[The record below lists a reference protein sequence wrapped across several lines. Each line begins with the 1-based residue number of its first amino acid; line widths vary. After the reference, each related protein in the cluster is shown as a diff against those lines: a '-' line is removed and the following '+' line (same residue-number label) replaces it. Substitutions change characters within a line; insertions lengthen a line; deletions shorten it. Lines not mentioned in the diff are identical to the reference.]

1 MLDSTVYKYLQEATS
16 DVTQPKVFI
25 DLNKD
30 KSVIVTGSLVS
41 LENARTSINEN
52 ATTYTLYP
60 YELNDPPVITSPISE
75 ASNPKILNDTS
86 WSPDK
91 KAMYLNARG
100 SITIAAGSKIELKVQ
115 ASQPEVLNV
124 ENGIPVLKP
133 SDQELVYEW
142 SYNGNNLADQV
153 TPTLK
158 LDPVQ
163 LTHAGS
169 YSCTISND
177 IGTTTTTAVSLEV
190 YDPNYT
196 ESEVFNKNLVENALG
211 LSAADNW
218 TAAVGSVQPQP
229 LATKGIGRDLSDH
242 IKQYK
247 VINSVQNTGYTSEML
262 TPNPS
267 SIDFVSI
274 KEKDSNA
281 YFSYRPLQSGLANLI
296 TRGPLV
302 YGAKGGNQT
311 NVIYQDIDLTDAQ
324 DYIAGR
330 VWGVDGVKAY
340 FSCYLA
346 NSVSRFIPT
355 KDFITKEQRTNLPSY
370 YLESP
375 RLTPENTLIA
385 GGPAVDEKLSVY
397 VQEFHNGQ
405 LLQSSILDLKTLGVV
420 QTYTPMVI
428 DPLTAAL
435 NEVKQQGLAGNP
447 LYTKDGLFQVKANTQ
462 FNEVLQAYKLLYNN
476 EQEYYNHGQ
485 VVTHNE
491 IIFEKLN
498 PLTNKI
504 RITLIS
510 DLGGVRFLEDA
521 PDIVTREKML
531 ENVSWERVVNRAT
544 LDTADWILAEFGK
557 LTDYKDKPAAQC
569 MLDASTP
576 RAGATGF
583 VLALHPIAT
592 NSVLTISNETYYM
605 GVRRFGFDRPIHTPE
620 TNVLVQDK
628 PYSQKLIPS
637 IDTIKT
643 FKLSLIVDR
652 DPRIATRPSW
662 APFTSS
668 LDYTNTWS
676 AEIQTFKK
684 DIFTSEYT
692 KITEFFNSSNR
703 DATLPFGENY
713 NQFNFGQDIALN
725 NASSVVEGYA
735 FDLRDVQVP
744 PVLPRASTAK
754 VDFTNYPQTVLI
766 KPSNFSN
773 GGPRLTD
780 WANSDMQAYWRWA
793 VKNPRTR
800 YSTHYKTFR
809 VEFDMYHANSD
820 NSIDLVGSCTKYLVA
835 NKKIDLYFKDFFTE
849 SQAAQ
854 KEFINKNFAGDRRA
868 FIVVKS
874 YTQAYKFPIRRE
886 DATGTKP
893 PATLDGVGSDDLYDS
908 FQSYRTTTPNTGLT
922 DFLLYTDSAK
932 TDVLIYEYEIVHNK
946 TKSTI

>member
-1 MLDSTVYKYLQEATS
+1 MLDSTVYRYLQDATS
-16 DVTQPKVFI
+16 DATLPKVFI
-25 DLNKD
+25 DLNED
-30 KSVIVTGSLVS
+30 KSFIVTGSLVS

-52 ATTYTLYP
+52 ATTYALYP
-60 YELNDPPVITSPISE
+60 YELNDPPVITKPISK
-75 ASNPKILNDTS
+75 ASNPNILAETS

-91 KAMYLNARG
+91 KAMYLNTRG
-100 SITIAAGSKIELKVQ
+100 AVIVAAGSKIALRVE

-124 ENGIPVLKP
+124 ENGIPVIKP
-133 SDQELVYEW
+133 SDQELTYQW
-142 SYNGNNLADQV
+142 FYNGTNVDNEA
-153 TPTLK
+153 TATLN

-163 LTHAGS
+163 LTNAGT

-177 IGTTTTTAVSLEV
+177 IGSTTTTAISLEI

-196 ESEVFNKNLVENALG
+196 QSEVFNKNLVENALG

-229 LATKGIGRDLSDH
+229 LASKPIGRDLSDH
-242 IKQYK
+242 VKQYK
-247 VINSVQNTGYTSEML
+247 VINSVQNTGYVSEML
-262 TPNPS
+262 TPNPT
-267 SIDFVSI
+267 SIDFVGI

-281 YFSYRPLQSGLANLI
+281 YFSYKPLHSGLANLI

-340 FSCYLA
+340 FSCYIA
-346 NSVSRFIPT
+346 NSISRFIPT

-385 GGPAVDEKLSVY
+385 GGPAIDEKLSVY
-397 VQEFHNGQ
+397 VQEFHNSQ
-405 LLQSSILDLKTLGVV
+405 LLQSSVLDLKTLGVV

-435 NEVKQQGLAGNP
+435 NEVKKQMLADSP

-462 FNEVLQAYKLLYNN
+462 ANEVLQAYRLLYKS
-476 EQEYYNHGQ
+476 EQEHYNYGQ

-504 RITLIS
+504 RITLLS

-521 PDIVTREKML
+521 PEIVARESML
-531 ENVSWERVVNRAT
+531 ENASWERVVKRGT
-544 LDTADWILAEFGK
+544 LDVGDWILAEFGR

-569 MLDASTP
+569 MLDASTAK
-576 RAGATGF
+576 AGATGF
-583 VLALHPIAT
+583 VLALHPITA
-592 NSVLTISNETYYM
+592 NNILTISNQTYLM
-605 GVRRFGFDRPIHTPE
+605 GVRRFGFDRSVHTPQ

-628 PYSQKLIPS
+628 PYLEKLVPT
-637 IDTIKT
+637 IDTLKT
-643 FKLSLIVDR
+643 FKLSLVVDR
-652 DPRIATRPSW
+652 DPQTVLQPSW
-662 APFTSS
+662 TPSTSS
-668 LDYTNTWS
+668 LDYTNSWS
-676 AEIQTFKK
+676 AEIQTYKK

-703 DATLPFGENY
+703 DATITSGENN

-725 NASSVVEGYA
+725 NGSSVVEGYA

-744 PVLPRASTAK
+744 PITPRASAAK
-754 VDFTNYPQTVLI
+754 VDFINYPQPVLI
-766 KPSNFSN
+766 KPSSFSN

-800 YSTHYKTFR
+800 YSTHYKTFK
-809 VEFDMYHANSD
+809 VEFDMYHVNSD
-820 NSIDLVGSCTKYLVA
+820 ESIELVGSCTKYLVA
-835 NKKIDLYFKDFFTE
+835 NKKINLYFKDFFNE
-849 SQAAQ
+849 GQAAQ
-854 KEFINKNFAGDRRA
+854 KEFISRDFAGDRRA

-874 YTQAYKFPIRRE
+874 YTQVYKFAIRRE
-886 DATGTKP
+886 GAAGTKP
-893 PATLDGVGSDDLYDS
+893 PATIDGVGSDNLYDLFES
-908 FQSYRTTTPNTGLT
+908 NRTSTPNTGLT
-922 DFLLYTDSAK
+922 DFLFYTDSSR
-932 TDVLIYEYEIVHNK
+932 TDVLIYEYEVIHNK
-946 TKSTI
+946 TKSMI